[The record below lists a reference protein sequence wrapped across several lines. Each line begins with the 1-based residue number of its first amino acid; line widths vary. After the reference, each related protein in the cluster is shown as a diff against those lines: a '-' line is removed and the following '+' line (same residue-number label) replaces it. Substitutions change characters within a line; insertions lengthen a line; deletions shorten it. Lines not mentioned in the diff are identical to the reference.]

1 MKVKAYFLGT
11 KHETDTLFELFLVLE
26 KDVASPNSFY
36 LLYFHGICKVGI
48 GERAAKRATLP
59 LQITPAGCTLKTNA
73 SPMSRFI
80 FWPADEFGLCCV
92 AKSKPLDVI

>member
-1 MKVKAYFLGT
+1 M
-11 KHETDTLFELFLVLE
+11 
-26 KDVASPNSFY
+26 
-36 LLYFHGICKVGI
+36 GI

-80 FWPADEFGLCCV
+80 FWPTDEFGLCCV
-92 AKSKPLDVI
+92 AKSNSLDVIWILTFFCLKMVMCPSKGLLSTNNIKKKKKKKKEAVTFGKKI